1 MEANT
6 AYGWTFTPEDTD
18 NYNILTGTITPYVR
32 SSGGGSGS
40 GSSSTTRYSVT
51 VKNSDNGDVEANVSR
66 AAKGDTVTLTVTPD
80 EGYVLD
86 TLTVTAANGDK
97 INLNRGSNG
106 RYTFEMPASRVTVEA
121 TFVEEGGEE
130 AAEPFVDVSAGD
142 WFYDAVVYVYD
153 NGLMSG
159 TAATTFGPNV
169 GTTRGMIA
177 TILWRLAGSPNG
189 GANPFT
195 DVSSSDYYAE
205 AVAWAAGEGIV
216 GGYGNGVF
224 GANDPITREQMALM
238 MYRYA
243 QYAGYETSQRSAQ
256 LSSYADYASISDWAV
271 EAVSWANAV
280 GLMNGR
286 TASTIV
292 PTGTITRAEAA
303 TILMQFGENVQK

>member
-1 MEANT
+1 M
-6 AYGWTFTPEDTD
+6 
-18 NYNILTGTITPYVR
+18 
-32 SSGGGSGS
+32 
-40 GSSSTTRYSVT
+40 
-51 VKNSDNGDVEANVSR
+51 
-66 AAKGDTVTLTVTPD
+66 TPD

-256 LSSYADYASISDWAV
+256 LSSYADYAGCHHPDAV
-271 EAVSWANAV
+271 RRERTEVTQSREMTPIEESR
-280 GLMNGR
+280 LKR
-286 TASTIV
+286 TAGFSCGAFSFFMVRHRRNLALFTMDISLLTLEQL
-292 PTGTITRAEAA
+292 PHQTGSSDTAHRKRENISSDAA
-303 TILMQFGENVQK
+303 